1 MTSNSRMHR
10 QGLLAG
16 TCLIA
21 AATALV
27 CGPALA
33 QEQQV
38 ETVTVT
44 GSRIIMNGNDAPTPV
59 TVMSVT
65 DLQLNTPSTVP
76 DALQKLP
83 VFLGSRS
90 PRTTGGANNNTA
102 ATVLSLRNFGSTR
115 TLILFDGNRV
125 APTSATGETDVN
137 TLPQDLMERVDVVTG
152 GASAVYGT
160 DAVTGVVNFVLDKKF
175 DGFKANVQGGVSQYD
190 DDASWKVSL
199 VGGTD
204 LFGGRGH
211 IEASFNHYNSDG
223 ISTMMTRPNGPL
235 MYTMPGNGKATNPYR
250 LVANTR
256 LPNYTPGGYINPLM
270 PDNKTPSVLANQFF
284 CSNGVLCP
292 FAHGAA
298 TGTANDEIGG
308 DGGYGGEAL
317 DGANANP
324 WLVAS
329 LKTTQAFTRFDYDL
343 TSSIHT
349 YAELSMTRAAN
360 YNVTFPDNYVMNYT
374 ADNAYLPAAAKTA
387 LANANQASFVMGR
400 SIQNQV
406 GGISAGY
413 TEGLSFTMGAE
424 GTLFDD
430 FKWDFHYTHAKNTLN
445 ERSPYNIDYQK
456 LYAATDAVVGPN
468 GSAVCRVSLGAY
480 ASQYPGCIPLDAFGP
495 TATSNTAFRYVTED
509 TSWKARNKMDD
520 IGANISGTVANLW
533 AGPLKAALSAEW
545 HRQSLEDISNYNP
558 VQTVDCTTLNS
569 LICDP
574 TKARFNNVLAPLHE
588 VSQDI
593 SEAAIEVDAPL
604 IKDIPFAQ
612 EVDFNGAFRYA
623 RYSVSGQALTW
634 KLGLVWNVT
643 DELLF
648 RGAQSRDIR
657 APTLND
663 MFAPVA
669 ANVAGF
675 TDYLTTATG
684 NVMNQR
690 MGNKNLVP
698 EVAQTLTGG
707 FVYRPSWLSGF
718 SVSADWYEIIIR
730 NAITSVNGGT
740 ASAQSQCLATAPA
753 YNSPFCAM
761 VIRPHGWNDTSTDN
775 YPSIVIYRSMN
786 VSKTSTHGVDM
797 EFNYATDLN
806 DLSSSLVG
814 TLTSRLLISYQPSIL
829 SQSIPGAVITNA
841 AGTAGNVGAGGGAK
855 RVTFIAAYSLDPIA
869 VNLMERWH
877 SAERQN
883 ADPTLYFA
891 SPNVPSIAYTDVNV
905 SYKFKLRDKDED
917 KNTELFLS
925 VENMFNQQPHLWIS
939 TANSASQ
946 GYAYPAPSDE
956 DVIGRYFTMGIRY
969 KM

>member
-1 MTSNSRMHR
+1 MTLNSHMHMHR
-10 QGLLAG
+10 QTLLAG

-27 CGPALA
+27 FGPAFA
-33 QEQQV
+33 QEQI

-59 TVMSVT
+59 TVMSVA
-65 DLQLNTPSTVP
+65 DLQVNTPSTVP

-115 TLILFDGNRV
+115 TLILFNGNRV

-160 DAVTGVVNFVLDKKF
+160 DAVTGVVNFVVNSKF
-175 DGFKANVQGGVSQYD
+175 NGFKANVQGGISQYG

-199 VGGTD
+199 VAGTD

-211 IEASFNHYNSDG
+211 IEASFNHFNSDG
-223 ISTMMTRPNGPL
+223 ISTMMTRPYGPL
-235 MYTMPGNGKATNPYR
+235 MYTMPGNGKANNPYR

-256 LPNYTPGGYINPLM
+256 LPNYTPGGYISS
-270 PDNKTPSVLANQFF
+270 SVLANQYF

-292 FAHGAA
+292 FSHGAA

-317 DGANANP
+317 PGVNANP

-329 LKTTQAFTRFDYDL
+329 LKTNQAFTRFDYDL
-343 TSSIHT
+343 TNSIHT
-349 YAELSMTRAAN
+349 YAQISMTRAAN
-360 YNVTFPDNYVMNYT
+360 FNVTFPNNYVMSYT

-387 LANANQASFVMGR
+387 LANAGQASFVMGR

-413 TEGLSFTMGAE
+413 TQGLSFTMGAE

-430 FKWDFHYTHAKNTLN
+430 YKWDFHYTHAKNTLN
-445 ERSPYNIDYQK
+445 ERSPSNIDYQK
-456 LYAATDAVVGPN
+456 LYAASDAVIAPN
-468 GSAVCRVSLGAY
+468 GSAVCRVSLGAN
-480 ASQYPGCIPLDAFGP
+480 AGLYPGCIPLDAFGP
-495 TATSNTAFRYVTED
+495 TATTNSAFRYVTED

-520 IGANISGTVANLW
+520 IGANISGTVAELW
-533 AGPLKAALSAEW
+533 AGPMKAALSAEW

-558 VQTVDCTTLNS
+558 VRMVDCSTLNP

-574 TKARFNNVLAPLHE
+574 NKARFNNVLAPLKE

-593 SEAAIEVDAPL
+593 TEAAVEVDVPL
-604 IKDIPFAQ
+604 VKNLPFAQ

-675 TDYLTTATG
+675 SDYLTGTTG

-698 EVAQTLTGG
+698 EVAETVTAG

-718 SVSADWYEIIIR
+718 SVSADWYEIIIH

-761 VIRPHGWNDTSTDN
+761 MIRPHGWDDTTPGN

-797 EFNYATDLN
+797 EFNYATELN
-806 DLSSSLVG
+806 NISSYLDGS
-814 TLTSRLLISYQPSIL
+814 LTSRLLISYQPAIF
-829 SQSIPGAVITNA
+829 SQSIPGATIMNA
-841 AGTAGNVGAGGGAK
+841 AGTAGNVGAGGAAK
-855 RVTFIAAYSLDPIA
+855 RVTFIAAYALDPIT
-869 VNLMERWH
+869 VNVMERWH

-891 SPNVPSIAYTDVNV
+891 SPNVPSIAYTDLNV
-905 SYKFKLRDKDED
+905 AYKFKLRDRDTD

-925 VENMFNQQPHLWIS
+925 VENLFNQQPHLWIS

-969 KM
+969 KI